1 MGMHGIAAQFRGV
14 NSVLMAYENQ
24 KIAPFSVMWGK
35 QFLFS
40 YSGSDLEEGKQLLQQ
55 WLTVVSQDSPD
66 ATATYTLKVYDDL
79 GKDEKI
85 KAGTDYSASFNFKL
99 ADYDQYNNMGIPR
112 RGETAAKVYELEQ
125 TVLQLKQRLE
135 EEEEEEEEKPGAMG
149 SIGAMLQG
157 LLEHPEIKQAIAGKL
172 VKLFDNIFTMQQ
184 PIGQIAGPGETVT
197 FAQAAPVQDD
207 LTRLNVAIGKLYAA
221 DPDLVN
227 HLEVLATMAEKE
239 TAKFQMLI
247 TMLK

>member
-1 MGMHGIAAQFRGV
+1 MGMHGAAAQFRGI

-24 KIAPFSVMWGK
+24 KIAPFAVLWGK

-40 YSGSDLEEGKQLLQQ
+40 YSGNELEEGKQLLQQ
-55 WLTVVSQDSPD
+55 WLTAVSADNPD
-66 ATATYTLKVYDDL
+66 ATATYTLRLYDGLAD
-79 GKDEKI
+79 KEKI
-85 KAGTDYSASFNFKL
+85 KAGTDYDASFNFKL

-135 EEEEEEEEKPGAMG
+135 EEENEEEEKPGALG

-172 VKLFDNIFTMQQ
+172 VRLFDNLFTMQPQ
-184 PIGQIAGPGETVT
+184 QLGQIAGP
-197 FAQAAPVQDD
+197 APAAMSEPATDEI
-207 LTRLNVAIGKLYAA
+207 TRLNAALAKLYNA
-221 DPDLVN
+221 DPDLIN

-247 TMLK
+247 SMLK